1 MMDGAGAPCR
11 LIKGFATPAEID
23 ALTRLIKTHDSL
35 FKETSGKSRLGPRYR
50 IIQGE
55 EIRRELREI
64 SLFGAQRVRP
74 AVEQFAER
82 PLAESGLIAET
93 RVQAFDRSDHDFR
106 WHFDTHPYSGLL
118 TLWNENNSETQV
130 ISPRL
135 SRALRLVLYPLYPFP
150 AIFNRVPHH
159 RYEMAPGDLLV
170 MHGSRVLHRGVA
182 LAQQG
187 SRVIIAYSFIEPG
200 RKLNPLRLRIANLLN
215 YGRTSQQS

>member
-23 ALTRLIKTHDSL
+23 ALTRLIKAHDSL
-35 FKETSGKSRLGPRYR
+35 FKETSGKGRLGPRYR

-130 ISPRL
+130 VSPRL
-135 SRALRLVLYPLYPFP
+135 SRALRFVLYPLYPFP
-150 AIFNRVPHH
+150 AIFNRVPIAATRWRPEICWSCTARRCCIVAWHCH
-159 RYEMAPGDLLV
+159 NRAA
-170 MHGSRVLHRGVA
+170 GSSSPTA
-182 LAQQG
+182 
-187 SRVIIAYSFIEPG
+187 SS
-200 RKLNPLRLRIANLLN
+200 N
-215 YGRTSQQS
+215 RTVN